1 MNTSLLILCAC
12 FAIAAS
18 RDSTRSSLD
27 AFKAKE
33 FHPFMANK
41 GGAAYTFS
49 LVRCANPTTLLFV
62 ATDKPRGILIEK
74 DEACLVLDPVQV
86 SHDDRVNDQM
96 NPINNNLPA
105 IHFSTQRRTCKTF
118 IVAVPAIPALV
129 TELLV
134 ECIDP

>member
-1 MNTSLLILCAC
+1 MKTSLLILCAC

-27 AFKAKE
+27 ALKEKE

-49 LVRCANPTTLLFV
+49 LVICANPTTLLFV
-62 ATDKPRGILIEK
+62 ATDKPRGVLIEK
-74 DEACLVLDPVQV
+74 DDSCGSPLRIGA

-105 IHFSTQRRTCKTF
+105 IHFSTQRRTCQTF

>member
-74 DEACLVLDPVQV
+74 DEACHPPVQI

>member
-41 GGAAYTFS
+41 VGEAYTFS
-49 LVRCANPTTLLFV
+49 LVRCTNPTTLLFV

-74 DEACLVLDPVQV
+74 DEACLPPFQI

>member
-1 MNTSLLILCAC
+1 MVFITGRKDSL
-12 FAIAAS
+12 
-18 RDSTRSSLD
+18 RVVKP
-27 AFKAKE
+27 AFKEQIWFLRLENAQI
-33 FHPFMANK
+33 
-41 GGAAYTFS
+41 T
-49 LVRCANPTTLLFV
+49 NPTFPQVFPNYLKYFV
-62 ATDKPRGILIEK
+62 HKISVGTNQPRGVLIEK
-74 DEACLVLDPVQV
+74 DDSCGSPLRIGA

-105 IHFSTQRRTCKTF
+105 IHFSTQRRTCQTF

>member
-18 RDSTRSSLD
+18 RDSTRSSPD
-27 AFKAKE
+27 AFK
-33 FHPFMANK
+33 FHPFIANK

-49 LVRCANPTTLLFV
+49 LVRCAYPTTLLFV
-62 ATDKPRGILIEK
+62 ATDKPRGILIER
-74 DEACLVLDPVQV
+74 DEACHPPVQI